1 MDEVK
6 IWALDDSGV
15 VELERAEKTET
26 EKTLEDT
33 LVANPDLLEAGLTLV
48 GRQTPTQGGP
58 LDLLGVDEDGKLVV
72 FELKR
77 GTLSRDA
84 VAQVID
90 YTSDLTAMGIAG
102 LTSHIA
108 TRSGQHGIQKID
120 DLEEWFSNRF
130 PDRDLDSLLPPRMV
144 LVGLG
149 ADDTTNRMVRFL
161 ANADVDIS
169 LLTFHGFISEG
180 KTLLAKQVTGSA
192 ANITISAPARNPKRP
207 SRPERLRMYDQRAAD
222 LGVAELVNGVR
233 EMFRKSLRLPSES
246 ASVAAKSRRNFRLA
260 RSAYS
265 FIDLGGEN
273 EGIKVGFHPV
283 AVDLVLDEFNDLK
296 GQIPFDT
303 PVSAN
308 APHTDRVGYEVVFPL
323 NSVEDWET
331 RREALTA
338 LAEKVYAAW
347 LERNSDA

>member
-6 IWALDDSGV
+6 IWALEDSGV
-15 VELERAEKTET
+15 VELERAEKTQT

-33 LVANPDLLEAGLTLV
+33 LVANPDLLEENLTLV
-48 GRQTPTQGGP
+48 GRQTRTQGGP
-58 LDLLGVDEDGKLVV
+58 LDLLGVDEDGRLVV

-90 YTSDLTAMGIAG
+90 YTSDLTARGLEG
-102 LTSHIA
+102 LTRYIA
-108 TRSGQHGIQKID
+108 DRSGQHNIQKID
-120 DLEEWFSNRF
+120 DLDKWFSNQF
-130 PDRDLDSLLPPRMV
+130 PDRELDSLLPARMV

-149 ADDTTNRMVRFL
+149 ADDTTSRMVKFL
-161 ANADVDIS
+161 ANTGVDIS
-169 LLTFHGFISEG
+169 LLTFHGFISDG
-180 KTLLAKQVTGSA
+180 KTLLAKQVEGSA
-192 ANITISAPARNPKRP
+192 ASTTSAPVRASRRP
-207 SRPERLRMYDQRAAD
+207 SRQERLRTYEQLAAD
-222 LGVAELVNGVR
+222 LGVSELVNDVR
-233 EMFRKSLRLPSES
+233 EMFRKSLRFQSES
-246 ASVAAKSRRNFRLA
+246 ASVAAKSRRNFRLS
-260 RSAYS
+260 RSAYA
-265 FIDLGGEN
+265 FIDLDGEN
-273 EGIKVGFHPV
+273 WGIKVGFNPV
-283 AVDLVLDEFNDLK
+283 AIALVLDEFNSLK

-308 APHTDRVGYEVVFPL
+308 APHTDGVDYEVVFPL

-338 LAEKVYAAW
+338 LTQRVYAAW